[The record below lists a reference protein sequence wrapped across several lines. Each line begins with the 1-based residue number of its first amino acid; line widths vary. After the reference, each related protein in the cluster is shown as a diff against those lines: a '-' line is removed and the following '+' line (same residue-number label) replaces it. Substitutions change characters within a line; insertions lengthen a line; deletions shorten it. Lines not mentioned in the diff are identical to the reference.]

1 MDSYSSFYYKGIIIP
16 ALSALTLTATGSSP
30 INPCIINSTSDS
42 PNSVEYHIPYSSI
55 QDSNSNKTVGIDT
68 DLVDLMTI
76 KSFAEKILNGMEPVQ
91 ESIQAV
97 IDDYF
102 WEML

>member
-1 MDSYSSFYYKGIIIP
+1 MDSYSSFYKGIIVP
-16 ALSALTLTATGSSP
+16 ALSALTLTATGTSP
-30 INPCIINSTSDS
+30 FNPCIINSLPDS
-42 PNSVEYHIPYSSI
+42 PNSVEYYLPYSSI
-55 QDSNSNKTVGIDT
+55 QDSNSNKTIGIDT

-76 KSFAEKILNGMEPVQ
+76 KSFAEKILSGMEPVQ
-91 ESIQAV
+91 ESIQAI